1 MLGVRE
7 EFLEGLA
14 DTGVTAKKVL
24 WHLGRGKEH
33 NETWWWNEEVQESI
47 QRKRSVKRWDSRRE
61 ESRQEYKEMQCK
73 AKREVVKSREKTYGE

>member
-1 MLGVRE
+1 M
-7 EFLEGLA
+7 
-14 DTGVTAKKVL
+14 

-73 AKREVVKSREKTYGE
+73 AKREVVKSKEKTYGE